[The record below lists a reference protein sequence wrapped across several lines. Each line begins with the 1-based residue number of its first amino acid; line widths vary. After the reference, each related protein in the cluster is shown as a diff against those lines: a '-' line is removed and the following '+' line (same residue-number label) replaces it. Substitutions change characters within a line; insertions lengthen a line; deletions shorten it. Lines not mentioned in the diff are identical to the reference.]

1 MSHREIDE
9 LRILLDK
16 HEVAINR
23 ADGREYFQDE
33 GDLDFHFRI
42 VQGCENEKL
51 INLLCGE
58 LYHLVRMYRYQSSRI
73 ASRPQKA
80 LAQHRQILESI
91 AVRDEELAEILM
103 RRHISGAQKNIGLQ
117 LENKKGSNAIIEE
130 KQT

>member
-1 MSHREIDE
+1 MTISQSLAIVYHTVCIS
-9 LRILLDK
+9 LRFK
-16 HEVAINR
+16 R
-23 ADGREYFQDE
+23 SR
-33 GDLDFHFRI
+33 RI
-42 VQGCENEKL
+42 FSPSPGSFPVFFTWHTPRCENEKL

-103 RRHISGAQKNIGLQ
+103 RRHISGAQKNIALQ